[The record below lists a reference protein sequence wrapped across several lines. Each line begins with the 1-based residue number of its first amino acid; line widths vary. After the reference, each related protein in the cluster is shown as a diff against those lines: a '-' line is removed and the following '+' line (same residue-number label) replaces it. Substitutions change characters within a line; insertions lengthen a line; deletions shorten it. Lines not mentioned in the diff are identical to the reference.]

1 MLLYTT
7 AKGKLYTGDVLETLR
22 KVKDFEN
29 HRGKVNLVFTSP
41 PFPLVKEKAYGNF
54 KGEDYIRWMV
64 EVSKELSSFL
74 TDDGSMVIEI
84 GNAWNSGEPTL
95 STVPIETLLRI
106 KKETGLHLCQEVIC
120 HNPSR
125 LPSPV
130 QWVNIERSRLKDSY
144 TRLWWFSKS
153 VRPKANNVRVLKE
166 YSNKMKE
173 IIEKKKYNAGKR
185 PSGHKINPTSFLK
198 DNGGSISSSF
208 ISDVDKFI
216 FENEFNAS
224 LIFSNSST
232 EKKYR
237 DYCLAK
243 NIRVHPA
250 RMSPRLV
257 DFFIH
262 FLTDVGDIILD
273 PFAGS
278 NTTGWRSE
286 MNGRNWI
293 GIEKDR
299 SYALASQSRF
309 LP

>member
-7 AKGKLYTGDVLETLR
+7 SRGHLYTGDVLETLR
-22 KVKDFEN
+22 KVKDFEKF
-29 HRGKVNLVFTSP
+29 RGKVNLIFTSP
-41 PFPLVKEKAYGNF
+41 PFPLVKEKAYGNL
-54 KGEDYIRWMV
+54 KGEEYMNWMV
-64 EVSKELSSFL
+64 EVSKELAGFL
-74 TDDGSMVIEI
+74 TEDGSMVIEI
-84 GNAWNSGEPTL
+84 GNAWNPGEPTL
-95 STVPIETLLRI
+95 STVPMETLLRI
-106 KKETGLHLCQEVIC
+106 KKETGLHLCQEIIC

-153 VRPKANNVRVLKE
+153 VRPKANNLRVLKE
-166 YSNKMKE
+166 YSDQMKG

-185 PSGHKINPTSFLK
+185 PSGYSIGSTSFLK
-198 DNGGSISSSF
+198 DNGGSISASF
-208 ISDVDKFI
+208 ISESDQFI
-216 FENEFNAS
+216 FQDVLNAS
-224 LIFSNSST
+224 LIFSNSAT

-237 DYCLAK
+237 DYCISK
-243 NIRVHPA
+243 NIKVHPA
-250 RMSPRLV
+250 RMSPKLV

-262 FLTDVGDIILD
+262 FLTDEGDTVLD

-286 MNGRNWI
+286 INQRNWI
-293 GIEKDR
+293 GIERDR
-299 SYALASQSRF
+299 SYAIASQSRF